1 MERRNCR
8 ERLSLVRSEDRL
20 DTSAPDLDE
29 AEVGEFLSRYGEA
42 LSAGDV
48 HVIED
53 LWNYPALVLSDE
65 GIRSVS
71 RREEV
76 EAFFSGAKADYAARG
91 IESTRPDVV
100 RLEWVTDRIA
110 MVDVRWP
117 CLDERGVERGEEWG
131 TYTLRVNDD
140 GDLKLCVA
148 LMRGASS
155 ETH

>member
-1 MERRNCR
+1 M
-8 ERLSLVRSEDRL
+8 SLVRSEERL
-20 DTSAPDLDE
+20 DASEPDLDD
-29 AEVGEFLSRYGEA
+29 AEVGEFLSRYGQA

-48 HVIED
+48 QVIAD
-53 LWNYPALVLSDE
+53 LWNYPAFVLCDE
-65 GIRSVS
+65 GVRAVA

-76 EAFFSGAKADYAARG
+76 EKLFAGAKADYAARG

-110 MVDVRWP
+110 LVDVRWP

-140 GDLKLCVA
+140 GDLKVCVA